1 MVGRR
6 NFEILQ
12 EDFSTPKHSI
22 ITDATDEGLGGR
34 FELLS
39 ISGRFCDSENDLH
52 INAKELLAAFKH
64 LKALCVNI
72 KNSTINI

>member
-22 ITDATDEGLGGR
+22 ITDATDEDLGGR

-39 ISGRFCDSENDLH
+39 ISGRFCDNENDLH
-52 INAKELLAAFKH
+52 INAKKLLAAFKH